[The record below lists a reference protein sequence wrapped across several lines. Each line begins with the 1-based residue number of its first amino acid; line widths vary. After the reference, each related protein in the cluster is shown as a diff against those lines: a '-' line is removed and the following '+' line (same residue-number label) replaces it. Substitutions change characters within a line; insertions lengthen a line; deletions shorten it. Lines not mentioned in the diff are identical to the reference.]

1 MKSKVLEHLRLAWEK
16 LAVSHAVRPAG
27 ADRFDLVNSYYVTSA
42 PSPQNA
48 LDIFRG
54 EWSSKL
60 PPPLDGC
67 QAGHMELFQDGRI
80 TWLISE
86 VGDLRGRH
94 ILELGPLEGGHSY
107 MLERAGAES
116 ITAVEANTHAYLR
129 CLVVKELL
137 DMQRVKFLCGD
148 CVEYLRSPDCP
159 QFDIG
164 VASGILYHVANPA
177 ELIALLAQHC
187 QAYIFVWTH
196 YYDDAWAKSQGF
208 QKRFPFAEKNT
219 YAGFSH
225 TLVRQYY
232 DDKGLRAPS
241 FCGGSRPF
249 SNWMYREEILA
260 CLKYFGFSDLKV
272 NFDHYDHPNGPAFA
286 VLASRS

>member
-1 MKSKVLEHLRLAWEK
+1 
-16 LAVSHAVRPAG
+16 
-27 ADRFDLVNSYYVTSA
+27 
-42 PSPQNA
+42 
-48 LDIFRG
+48 
-54 EWSSKL
+54 
-60 PPPLDGC
+60 
-67 QAGHMELFQDGRI
+67 MELFQDGRI

-86 VGDLRGRH
+86 VGDLHGCR
-94 ILELGPLEGGHSY
+94 ILELGPLEGAHSY
-107 MLERAGAES
+107 MLERAGAGS
-116 ITAVEANTHAYLR
+116 IIAVEANTHAYLR

-137 DMQRVKFLCGD
+137 GMQRVKFLCGD
-148 CVEYLRSPDCP
+148 CVEYLKSPDCP

-164 VASGILYHVANPA
+164 LASGVLYHMVNPV

-187 QAYIFVWTH
+187 QMHLFLWTH
-196 YYDDAWAKSQGF
+196 YYDEAWAKANDF
-208 QKRFPFAEKNT
+208 QKRFPGAERST

-232 DDKGLRAPS
+232 DNDIHLPS

-260 CLKYFGFSDLKV
+260 CLKHFGFGKLKI

>member
-1 MKSKVLEHLRLAWEK
+1 
-16 LAVSHAVRPAG
+16 
-27 ADRFDLVNSYYVTSA
+27 
-42 PSPQNA
+42 
-48 LDIFRG
+48 
-54 EWSSKL
+54 
-60 PPPLDGC
+60 
-67 QAGHMELFQDGRI
+67 MELFQDSRI

-86 VGDLRGRH
+86 VGDLHGRH

-107 MLERAGAES
+107 MLEQAGAAS
-116 ITAVEANTHAYLR
+116 VIAVEANTHAYLR

-137 DMQRVKFLCGD
+137 GMQRVRFLCGD
-148 CVEYLRSPDCP
+148 CIEYLKSPDCP

-164 VASGILYHVANPA
+164 VASGILYHMVNPA

-187 QAYIFVWTH
+187 RTHIFLWTH
-196 YYDDAWAKSQGF
+196 YYDDTWARSRGF
-208 QKRFPFAEKNT
+208 QKRFPYTERST

-232 DDKGLRAPS
+232 DEEGLHAPS

-260 CLKYFGFSDLKV
+260 CLKYFGFRELKV